1 MPDQSPAIVVHAC
14 PPGGSGLTPCCG
26 RTPFEMTREVI
37 SRDPKLVTCGSSAS
51 ASMPDQSDAVEPT
64 PLWERLTELS
74 KLEPGWLD
82 GHGAAPS
89 TAVLELAGRLV
100 TALPHDLA
108 PILVCPTEAGGV
120 QLEWKDQHGGH
131 EIEILPDLHLFLL
144 TVEPSEEHVCK
155 PGAGLYYCPT
165 AGEIESDC
173 HGGFDVCCGKPE
185 LHVPINRTAQ
195 ELARLRAEVAA
206 ARRYAAELR
215 DFASPRGVSVHYADS
230 LLEAMDRAKEQ
241 TR

>member
-1 MPDQSPAIVVHAC
+1 M
-14 PPGGSGLTPCCG
+14 
-26 RTPFEMTREVI
+26 
-37 SRDPKLVTCGSSAS
+37 K
-51 ASMPDQSDAVEPT
+51 PT

-89 TAVLELAGRLV
+89 TEVLELTSRLV
-100 TALPHDLA
+100 SALPQDLA

-144 TVEPSEEHVCK
+144 TVEPGGQEHVCK
-155 PGAGLYYCPT
+155 PGASLYYCPT
-165 AGEIESDC
+165 VGEVESDC

-185 LHVPINRTAQ
+185 LHVPIDRTAH
-195 ELARLRAEVAA
+195 ELAQLRAEVAA
-206 ARRYAAELR
+206 ARQYAAEMR
-215 DFASPRGVSVHYADS
+215 DFASPHGVSVHYADA
-230 LLEAMDRAKEQ
+230 LLEAMDHAKEQ
-241 TR
+241 SR